1 MKRRSLKGQLAKRLF
16 EVSDHPALTDMELLL
31 LAVSSLIHSTEQ
43 LHGKLRYPETARIA
57 DLEAALDE
65 CCEDWR
71 TTEWAEHTAMYR
83 AQLGLA
89 ESSEGD
95 EHEHG

>member
-1 MKRRSLKGQLAKRLF
+1 MRRKSLKGQLAKRLF
-16 EVSDHPALTDMELLL
+16 AVSDAPQLTDTDLLL

-43 LHGKLRYPETARIA
+43 LHGKLRYPETVRIA

-83 AQLGLA
+83 AQLGLTDA
-89 ESSEGD
+89 GNG
-95 EHEHG
+95 HG